1 MYHYAETGR
10 TMPEDFKQAL
20 DTIRYAIPS

>member
-1 MYHYAETGR
+1 
-10 TMPEDFKQAL
+10 MPEDFKQAL